1 MDIRQLEYFQRVGKL
16 NNITRAAEQLHVSQS
31 TVTLAI
37 KRLEDEVD
45 MQLFDRSQKNF
56 VLTTEGRVFWDKVS
70 NILVQLQDAVAELHE
85 YRDLQKGTLKLGVP
99 PMVGAFLMP
108 DILAAFK
115 AQYPQLQLTIIE
127 EGSRILR
134 QSLEQNELDLAFVNL
149 HEAPPLLDTLLIARE
164 PLAVCLPPG
173 HALEKQNAIS
183 LEQLRDEQFILFKED
198 AFNRQIILKACE
210 KKGFAPSILLSSG
223 QVETHKELVSK
234 GLGISFLIET
244 IASKSKRI
252 VTRPLA
258 EPIYLEFGLAWR
270 KDKYL
275 SRAAQ
280 IFINFVLEKKP
291 TF

>member
-31 TVTLAI
+31 TITLAI

-56 VLTTEGRVFWDKVS
+56 VLTTEGRVVWDRVS

-99 PMVGAFLMP
+99 PMIGAFLMP

-149 HEAPPLLDTLLIARE
+149 HEAPPLLDTLVIARE

-173 HALEKQNAIS
+173 HALEKQAAIR
-183 LEQLRDEQFILFKED
+183 LEQLQSEQFILFKED

-210 KKGFAPSILLSSG
+210 KKGFMPNILLSSG

-244 IASKSKRI
+244 IAAKSKRI
-252 VTRPLA
+252 VTHPLA

-280 IFINFVLEKKP
+280 VFINFVLEKKP